1 MLSFSDEIR
10 KAFIDLAQSTKVYL
24 EGNILKLIDPG
35 DDSDFR
41 AYLEEAVRRDK
52 LARQRRLAIT
62 KQIQQQN
69 KELIYHDEKNQ
80 LLNDE
85 LKLALIEQ
93 QKSKDQLIETL
104 KKVQKQN
111 KDLAQFSWMISHNLR
126 GPLASS
132 LGIVNL
138 MRDFNLV
145 TPDNQDMYDHLKS
158 SILRMDEI
166 LHDVSVLLE
175 IRNDPPLLNETIDLG
190 ELLNGCLEKLSTLQE
205 QSGVKLR
212 SDFSCCSSIFATRI
226 YLESILISI
235 LSNAMQYC
243 SNERLL
249 EVAVFSDSEPG
260 FCVLKISDNGAGIS
274 KDNLEKIFE
283 PFRKLDERSKGKGNG
298 LYLARSQAEAMGGS
312 LSVESELGKG
322 STFILRLPSE
332 VSL

>member
-35 DDSDFR
+35 DDPEFR
-41 AYLEEAVRRDK
+41 AYLEESVRKDK
-52 LARQRRLAIT
+52 FARQRRLAIT

-138 MRDFNLV
+138 MRDL
-145 TPDNQDMYDHLKS
+145 
-158 SILRMDEI
+158 IW
-166 LHDVSVLLE
+166 LLWI
-175 IRNDPPLLNETIDLG
+175 IRI
-190 ELLNGCLEKLSTLQE
+190 CM
-205 QSGVKLR
+205 
-212 SDFSCCSSIFATRI
+212 II
-226 YLESILISI
+226 
-235 LSNAMQYC
+235 
-243 SNERLL
+243 
-249 EVAVFSDSEPG
+249 
-260 FCVLKISDNGAGIS
+260 
-274 KDNLEKIFE
+274 
-283 PFRKLDERSKGKGNG
+283 
-298 LYLARSQAEAMGGS
+298 
-312 LSVESELGKG
+312 
-322 STFILRLPSE
+322 
-332 VSL
+332 

>member
-1 MLSFSDEIR
+1 
-10 KAFIDLAQSTKVYL
+10 
-24 EGNILKLIDPG
+24 
-35 DDSDFR
+35 
-41 AYLEEAVRRDK
+41 
-52 LARQRRLAIT
+52 
-62 KQIQQQN
+62 
-69 KELIYHDEKNQ
+69 
-80 LLNDE
+80 
-85 LKLALIEQ
+85 
-93 QKSKDQLIETL
+93 
-104 KKVQKQN
+104 
-111 KDLAQFSWMISHNLR
+111 
-126 GPLASS
+126 
-132 LGIVNL
+132 
-138 MRDFNLV
+138 
-145 TPDNQDMYDHLKS
+145 MYDHLKS

-260 FCVLKISDNGAGIS
+260 FCLLKISDNGAGIS